1 MGDYF
6 GITPIISLI
15 LLICPLTA
23 WILGAVTRLKEG
35 HYVAGLIR
43 LFFFGWIIWIFDIFM
58 TLTHGC
64 QVTLLR
70 LLTF

>member
-6 GITPIISLI
+6 GLDPIISLI
-15 LLICPLTA
+15 LLIIPLTA
-23 WILGAVTRLKEG
+23 WFLGALTRFKEG

-43 LFFFGWIIWIFDIFM
+43 LFFFGFIIWIFDLFM

-70 LLTF
+70 LITF

>member
-6 GITPIISLI
+6 GIAPIISLI
-15 LLICPLTA
+15 LLLFPFTA
-23 WILGAVTRLKEG
+23 WLLGALTRFKEG

-43 LFFFGWIIWIFDIFM
+43 LFFFGFIIWIIEIFL
-58 TLTHGC
+58 TVTHGC

-70 LLTF
+70 LLNF

>member
-15 LLICPLTA
+15 LLIIPLTA
-23 WILGAVTRLKEG
+23 WILGALTRFKEG
-35 HYVAGLIR
+35 HYIAGLIR
-43 LFFFGWIIWIFDIFM
+43 LFFFGLIIWVCDVFM